1 MRKLDRTIK
10 KLAIAIEIICII
22 YHFSLHKNHSQSYN
36 SGTETDPKAE
46 PQSRR
51 TDLKTVKCQ
60 GTDNKVF
67 RPAAEQPAIEY
78 PIITVAADFLY
89 RCT

>member
-51 TDLKTVKCQ
+51 AAEPQSRRTDLKTVKCQ

-67 RPAAEQPAIEY
+67 RPAA
-78 PIITVAADFLY
+78 
-89 RCT
+89 

>member
-51 TDLKTVKCQ
+51 
-60 GTDNKVF
+60 
-67 RPAAEQPAIEY
+67 AAEPEDRSENCKVSGDRQQSIPAGCLAAGRRIYEY
-78 PIITVAADFLY
+78 HS
-89 RCT
+89 CS